1 MVFDPR
7 SRFHLGGTIHS
18 TPPRPDFRTLFERE
32 LAYVLSA
39 LRRLGVASADLED
52 EAHNVFVAVLKR
64 LHTYDPTRPLK
75 PWLFGFA
82 FRVASEYRRKT
93 GRAVPLE
100 EPQSVVDGAVRPD
113 AGYESARKRWM
124 VQTVL
129 EEIELDRRAV
139 FVLHDID
146 GFTGDEI
153 ARTLEIP
160 LGTVY
165 SRLRLAREDF
175 AAKIRRLAARGRLE

>member
-1 MVFDPR
+1 MVFGPR
-7 SRFHLGGTIHS
+7 SRLHFGGTIHS

-64 LHTYDPTRPLK
+64 LHTYDPTRPIK

-82 FRVASEYRRKT
+82 FRVASEYRRKR
-93 GRAVPLE
+93 GRALPLE
-100 EPQSVVDGAVRPD
+100 EPQSVVDAAVRPD
-113 AGYESARKRWM
+113 AGYEDARKRSM